1 MHQASMHKH
10 MSYQLV
16 RPEFRGGEEV
26 QSKNINQSDIIAALQ
41 NHGGQEQQAIDDQ
54 QIFYYQRKYLKT
66 LRSEVCHVES
76 CALSLK

>member
-1 MHQASMHKH
+1 MSKCVFDIIAKHMQKPHISQYMHQASMHKH

-41 NHGGQEQQAIDDQ
+41 NHGCQEQQAIDDQ
-54 QIFYYQRKYLKT
+54 
-66 LRSEVCHVES
+66 
-76 CALSLK
+76 